1 MLNVPVV
8 DRSGERLGV
17 VQVLNKRG
25 GSFGQ
30 VDIRRLKAFSS
41 GIAVALE
48 NARLFSD
55 VLTLKNYNES
65 ILKSLSNGVVTLD
78 RQLVIAKVNEAA
90 QRILGLPSEGLVGR
104 PPAQAFGNPN
114 ACITRTLEYVAQIAA
129 ADSHA
134 AT

>member
-1 MLNVPVV
+1 MLKVPVV
-8 DRSGERLGV
+8 GRSGEHLGV

-55 VLTLKNYNES
+55 VLTPKKYNES

-78 RQLVIAKVNEAA
+78 RQLRIPQVNQAA
-90 QRILGLPSEGLVGR
+90 QRLPRLPPDGLVET
-104 PPAQAFGNPN
+104 PAA
-114 ACITRTLEYVAQIAA
+114 
-129 ADSHA
+129 H
-134 AT
+134 